1 MPYANPYTVGGV
13 KFRHSLKSSEKKALI
28 KRVSEAFNVDIKS
41 VLGEEMEIEIAE
53 LREKKVLIIV
63 INGRPLLVETDGD
76 LIPTLF
82 FGELMERLP
91 KIFVDMGAI
100 PHICNGADIMA
111 PGIVKVDGKFKEGDL
126 VVVLDERHNKAI
138 AVAKALVSSEKL
150 RSLKKGKV
158 LKNIHYIGDPIWKTI
173 REI

>member
-1 MPYANPYTVGGV
+1 MGGV
-13 KFRHSLKSSEKKALI
+13 KSRHLLKSKEKRALI
-28 KRVSEAFNVDIKS
+28 KRVSEAFNIDVKS

-53 LREKKVLIIV
+53 LREKKALIIV
-63 INGRPLLVETDGD
+63 INGRPLLVETNGD

-82 FGELMERLP
+82 FVELVEQLP
-91 KIFVDMGAI
+91 KVFVDMGAI

-111 PGIVKVDGKFKEGDL
+111 PGVVKVEGKFEEGDL

-138 AVAKALVSSEKL
+138 AVAKALISSEKL
-150 RSLKKGKV
+150 KGLKKGKV
-158 LKNIHYIGDPIWKTI
+158 LKNIHYIGDSIWKTI